1 MSRGTGWALLVAVT
15 LASGCADR
23 NRAEENE
30 SANPGV
36 GTVDTSRGSDEQR
49 FISDMLEDGRAEV
62 ELGRMAQSRSR
73 NPAVREFGE
82 MMVRDHT
89 KAAEELKAAAR
100 QAEHAAPAETDSDHQ
115 RLSEKLSELTGTEFD
130 REYMNAMVSEHEEAV
145 RELEGKSD
153 TSNNAEVKQWAAKT
167 LPAVRQHLDRAKQ
180 IRESLGDVR

>member
-1 MSRGTGWALLVAVT
+1 MSRGAGWALLVAVT

-23 NRAEENE
+23 NRAAENE

-36 GTVDTSRGSDEQR
+36 GTVDTTRGSDEQR

-89 KAAEELKAAAR
+89 KAGEELKGVAR
-100 QAEHAAPAETDSDHQ
+100 QAEHTQPADPDADHQ
-115 RLSEKLSELTGTEFD
+115 RLNERLSELSGAEFD
-130 REYMNAMVSEHEEAV
+130 RAYMTAMVSEHEEAV

-153 TSNNAEVKQWAAKT
+153 SSNNAEVKQWAAKT
-167 LPAVRQHLDRAKQ
+167 LPAVRQHLERAKQ
-180 IRESLGDVR
+180 IRESLGDAR